1 MKDKENIVI
10 GVFGGM
16 GSGKSLIL
24 QILEQDFQAY
34 ILETDKIAHE
44 LYQVGEEGYIRVL
57 SLLGN
62 QVLDLD
68 KSLNRKKMAKLL
80 FQDATILK
88 KVNQQ
93 IHPLVWER
101 IQKKVKQIKEESK
114 QKKWIAIESALLP
127 GLEYMDIFQKKWYI
141 YASLEERYQRLIQ
154 TRGYTKEYINRI
166 IKYQPTEQ
174 EYRMF
179 ADSIIINDGEKE
191 YLYKQIREN
200 L

>member
-34 ILETDKIAHE
+34 ILEADKIAHE

-62 QVLDLD
+62 QVLDVD

>member
-1 MKDKENIVI
+1 MKDKENMVI

-127 GLEYMDIFQKKWYI
+127 SLEYMDIFQKKWYI